1 MKKFLQNFAKF
12 AKSLFDG
19 FCIGLANMVAGLSGG
34 TIAIIRD
41 VYDDMLDLYSNL
53 ITHLFKAVKKHWRLI
68 LGIVIGVVV
77 GTLTI
82 SKAWKYVPLPVTGFF
97 AGMVLFSLIPAF
109 KNLKIFTKKGN
120 LAKGQCVLK
129 NIMHFFVLIVMFG
142 LMVALPFINGKP
154 QALQLNTKSV
164 FISIGLGLISS
175 IAMVLPGVSGSLLM
189 AAFGYYDDFT
199 EIGNELLHFQ
209 NLTENIT
216 LGFSFGVGC
225 LIGLVL
231 SAIAIKKL
239 VKKYDVIMNFLI
251 YGLIAGSLVSMFF
264 VGIDDQV
271 TANARN
277 NYSQVARIII
287 CCVSAILLILGIF
300 AGYFM
305 DKKEAERKK
314 GSRSNNSDINKIEDN
329 DMSNKEY
336 SMNDFLSLSEKY
348 FAQYK
353 KDLKELVKIPSV
365 LDEYNEGSNEPFGK
379 ANREALE
386 FMLALGKRDGFKTYN
401 CDNYAGDISFGDGI
415 ESLGLLA
422 HLDVVPVSGQKWDHD
437 PFDMVEKDGK
447 LIGRGVN
454 DDKGPLL
461 ASYYAIKILSDLGF
475 KPNKEIK
482 LIMGC
487 DEESGSRCLEHY
499 FKYNKMPSMG
509 FSPDACFPCIN
520 GEKGHAHIDVVGKT
534 EDNCLIESFVS
545 GERYNIVPEEA
556 HMTLTKNFSKEY
568 EAFLEKN
575 NYKGEYKDGTYYA
588 YGTAAHAMSPEKGF
602 NATFILFEFINEV
615 CPCDISRFMTKY
627 VTFDPFGLKLGLDKT
642 YDELGRLTLNVGV
655 VRINER
661 HIKVGFDLR
670 VPADEMEQ
678 LIRDNFYKAC
688 SEFDGLTFDMPAMT
702 KVHYVSKDS
711 FLVKALVKS
720 YQEATGDYSH
730 GAYSIGGGTYAK
742 FMDSAVAF
750 GPQFIGREDVDHQ
763 ANEYIYESDYKKII
777 AIYAKSIYD
786 LTK

>member
-1 MKKFLQNFAKF
+1 MKKFLQNLAKF
-12 AKSLFDG
+12 FVSIFNG

-34 TIAIIRD
+34 TIAVIRG

-53 ITHLFKAVKKHWRLI
+53 VTHLFKAVHKHWRLI
-68 LGIVIGVVV
+68 VGIVIGVVV

-97 AGMVLFSLIPAF
+97 AGMVLFSLIPSA
-109 KNLKIFTKKGN
+109 KNLKIFTKKDGLTKGGCFKTN
-120 LAKGQCVLK
+120 L
-129 NIMHFFVLIVMFG
+129 IHFLLLIIPFG
-142 LMVALPFINGKP
+142 LMAALPYIYSNPHPLTLSFKG
-154 QALQLNTKSV
+154 L
-164 FISIGLGLISS
+164 SIAFGLGLVSS

-199 EIGNELLHFQ
+199 NLGNEILHLE
-209 NLTENIT
+209 NLRTNISI
-216 LGFSFGVGC
+216 GFTFGVGC
-225 LIGLVL
+225 VIGLVI
-231 SAIAIKKL
+231 SAISIKKL
-239 VKKYDVIMNFLI
+239 VQKFSVSMNYLI
-251 YGLIAGSLVSMFF
+251 YGLIAGSLISMII
-264 VGIDDQV
+264 VGESDQIV
-271 TANARN
+271 ANN
-277 NYSQVARIII
+277 IQEYSKTVVIII
-287 CCVSAILLILGIF
+287 YVISGVLLLLGLV

-305 DKKEAERKK
+305 NKKEMIKNKEAREAKRK
-314 GSRSNNSDINKIEDN
+314 EDN
-329 DMSNKEY
+329 MNNKELT
-336 SMNDFLSLSEKY
+336 MDDFLALAEKN
-348 FAQYK
+348 FDDFK
-353 KDLKELVKIPSV
+353 NDLKDLVKIPSV
-365 LDEYNEGSNEPFGK
+365 LDEYKEGSVAPFGEGNK
-379 ANREALE
+379 KALE
-386 FMLALGKRDGFKTYN
+386 FMMSLGQRDGFMTNN
-401 CDNYAGDISFGDGI
+401 CDNYAGDITFGEGE

-422 HLDVVPVSGQKWDHD
+422 HLDVVPVTGQKWDHD

-447 LIGRGVN
+447 LIARGVN

-461 ASYYAIKILSDLGF
+461 ASYYAIKMLKDLGF
-475 KPNKEIK
+475 KPSKEIK

-499 FKYNKMPSMG
+499 FQYNPMPTMG

-534 EDNCLIESFVS
+534 EDNSIIESFVS

-556 HMTLTKNFSKEY
+556 HMTLTKDYSKEY
-568 EAFLEKN
+568 LEFLKKN
-575 NYKGEYKDGTYYA
+575 NYKGEYKDNTYYA
-588 YGTAAHAMSPEKGF
+588 YGVAAHAMSPEKGF
-602 NATFILFEFINEV
+602 NATFVLFSFLQEV
-615 CPCDISRFMTKY
+615 APCDISDFMTKY
-627 VTFDPFGLKLGLDKT
+627 ITFDPFGEKLGINKT
-642 YDELGRLTLNVGV
+642 YDELGNLTMNVGV
-655 VRINER
+655 VRIAER

-678 LIRDNFYKAC
+678 LIRDSFENALKNYK
-688 SEFDGLTFDMPAMT
+688 DLNFDMPAMT

-720 YQEATGDYSH
+720 YQEATGDFEH

-742 FMDSAVAF
+742 FMPSAVAF

-786 LTK
+786 LTR